1 MSWAVNADRI
11 GDFTALEDPH
21 RKPAEALT
29 FREAY
34 ESMCCFA
41 AGLQSLGL
49 QKGERVCLFSENS
62 PRWLVAD
69 QGIMM
74 NGAADAV
81 RGATAPADELSY
93 ITTQS
98 GAVGLVLQDEDTLVK
113 LLAKMRQQ
121 QDESPPHPPS
131 ESSTHQ
137 QPTHQPSHT
146 QADSSQHHTDT
157 ASQHDGVQQASSQQ
171 APPNSPSHAQQ
182 HTNGAPAASS
192 LPFPASPPVEPASQP
207 ILALQHLKFVVL
219 LYPSARPSS
228 PAVQQQL
235 RSSLPCDVL
244 HYGDVLVKGTAASSA
259 MPEGFRPVP
268 CALSD
273 LATLVYTSG
282 TTGLPKAVMLT
293 HGNLMSQIDNLSFFL
308 PGMTPGENVLSILPP
323 WHIYERTVSYFVLGQ
338 GCRQVYTNIRRFR
351 DDLAS
356 YPPDYFVCVPLLLD
370 TLYNR
375 VMGKLKDGSAFRV
388 ALIAT
393 LLSASVKYI
402 QVKRVLD
409 GVSLQYA
416 RTARP
421 PLALATAALVA
432 TLLTPVHALATQ
444 LVFGRVRSALGVKQV
459 AISGG
464 GSLASH
470 LDDFYEAI
478 GLPVL
483 NGWGL
488 SETSP
493 VLACRR
499 ALPLQN
505 IRGTV
510 GLPTPGMHLR
520 VVDPES
526 LQDVPDGTA
535 GLILAKGPGVTAGY
549 WANERTTAQA
559 FRAGDGWYDTG
570 DLGWRAPHNIPGSR
584 MGGSHRADW
593 ASLIKHAAVVGQDKR
608 ELGVLLFPDE
618 ESEGWRAAVAAAWE
632 RSGGLAA
639 ASAGG
644 SVDGASAT
652 SVRLQQQ
659 LKSESW
665 PAGMRAELEQLLLA
679 EVERLNTTRLGY
691 QEYER
696 VAHVAIVTRPLSIDD
711 NTLTRTMKMR
721 RKQVMDLCAEQ
732 ASALAAKLR

>member
-393 LLSASVKYI
+393 LLSATH
-402 QVKRVLD
+402 
-409 GVSLQYA
+409 A
-416 RTARP
+416 PPAP

-584 MGGSHRADW
+584 MGGHIVLTGRAKDTVVMSNGKNVEPQPMEDVFGSS
-593 ASLIKHAAVVGQDKR
+593 SLIKHAAVV
-608 ELGVLLFPDE
+608 
-618 ESEGWRAAVAAAWE
+618 S
-632 RSGGLAA
+632 
-639 ASAGG
+639 GG

-652 SVRLQQQ
+652 SMRLQQQ

-665 PAGMRAELEQLLLA
+665 PAGMREELEQLLLG
-679 EVERLNTTRLGY
+679 EVERLNTSRLGY

-696 VAHVAIVTRPLSIDD
+696 VAHVAIVTRPLSIEDD
-711 NTLTRTMKMR
+711 TLTRTMKMR
-721 RKQVMDLCAEQ
+721 RKQVMDLCAGQ